1 MLLLNTD
8 RAEPFRVEPG
18 DRIAQLLIVA
28 VRAAEPVE
36 ADALDESARGEGGF
50 GSSGR

>member
-8 RAEPFRVEPG
+8 PTESFKIEVG
-18 DRIAQLLIVA
+18 DRIAQLVVSPVVI
-28 VRAAEPVE
+28 AEPVE
-36 ADALDESARGEGGF
+36 VDALAESARGNGGF